1 MVLLW
6 LLLPS
11 QRALYWACSTEGSGG
26 SFLHCRSHTYDALG
40 NIRTSVVGNRS
51 SAHAYVNN
59 RLDTITT
66 NGAVTAYVY
75 DTQGNITARGTQ
87 GFYFDQGNR
96 LQLANG
102 VASYTYDGLGRRI
115 NISASDGSVRTQVYS
130 QAGQLLYGT
139 RQSGMA
145 AQTTRYVYLG
155 GKAIAEVNSSTG
167 TTYLHT
173 DVLGS
178 VVATVGQVP
187 ATLSYSCPA
196 GWTLSGTTCTQAAGS
211 TMAATVTGYSCPA
224 GYTLSGSTCSQT
236 TTSTSAAT
244 ATYSCPAGWSLSGS
258 TCSLTSSTAATPIYT
273 CPAGY
278 TLSGS
283 TCTGT
288 STTAAT
294 STLSCKGYGSLQP
307 YASSPTG
314 YKCLTQ
320 NLTMKLY
327 ENPGAECQDIAASK
341 GLVLVGTPISG
352 GTMTCV
358 VGPVS
363 VYTCPAGATL
373 SGSNCIS
380 NVALPATISGYSCSS
395 GTLSGSSCLSTST
408 SAASVSYS
416 CPSGQTLSGTTCSGS
431 STSSTAGTPIYGC
444 PSGYA
449 LSGSSCTSQGLATM
463 AATAS
468 LSCASGTL
476 SGVNCLGALRRTRY
490 EAYGNTAAGAVPSGL
505 GFTGHVNDADSG
517 LVYMQQRYYDP
528 IAARFM
534 SVDPIVTDANTGK
547 GFNLYEYANNNPYR
561 YTDPDGRDNI
571 EDETHLGGRGGRG
584 GGDLLGP
591 MGPARGLDGG
601 PLRVTSQSQQ
611 ANLTAARAQS
621 AATDVT
627 SPSTTVI
634 RNAHLAGGV
643 HPKTGIPFDKAGY
656 PDFSG
661 VAKTSVTIQQ
671 TGARAGDFRA
681 ANKAAGFEETP
692 KGYTWHHHQDG
703 KTMQLVPQGVHSQTG
718 HTGGF
723 QGVLQVNGRIDST
736 KLAK

>member
-1 MVLLW
+1 M
-6 LLLPS
+6 
-11 QRALYWACSTEGSGG
+11 R
-26 SFLHCRSHTYDALG
+26 
-40 NIRTSVVGNRS
+40 N
-51 SAHAYVNN
+51 SAN
-59 RLDTITT
+59 
-66 NGAVTAYVY
+66 
-75 DTQGNITARGTQ
+75 
-87 GFYFDQGNR
+87 
-96 LQLANG
+96 
-102 VASYTYDGLGRRI
+102 
-115 NISASDGSVRTQVYS
+115 DGSIRTQVYS

-139 RQSGMA
+139 RQSGQL
-145 AQTTRYVYLG
+145 AQATRYVYLA

-173 DVLGS
+173 DALGS

-211 TMAATVTGYSCPA
+211 TMAASVTGYSCPA

-236 TTSTSAAT
+236 TTTTSAAT
-244 ATYSCPAGWSLSGS
+244 PSYSCAAGWTLSGT
-258 TCSLTSSTAATPIYT
+258 TCSLTTSTAATPIYA

-283 TCTGT
+283 TCSGT

-307 YASSPTG
+307 YASSPSG

-363 VYTCPAGATL
+363 VYSCPAGATL

-380 NVALPATISGYSCSS
+380 NVSQAASVSGYSCSA

-416 CPSGQTLSGTTCSGS
+416 CPAGQTLSGTTCSGS
-431 STSSTAGTPIYGC
+431 STSSAAGTPIYGC

-449 LSGSSCTSQGLATM
+449 LSGSTCTSQGTATM

-476 SGVNCLGALRRTRY
+476 SGVNCLNALRRTRY
-490 EAYGNTAAGAVPSGL
+490 EAYGNTAAGTVPTGL
-505 GFTGHVNDADSG
+505 GFTGHVNDADTG

-528 IAARFM
+528 IAARFL
-534 SVDPIVTDANTGK
+534 SVDPIVTDANTGNK
-547 GFNLYEYANNNPYR
+547 FNLYEYANNNPYR

-571 EDETHLGGRGGRG
+571 EDETHVGGRGGAG
-584 GGDLLGP
+584 ELLGP
-591 MGPARGLDGG
+591 MGPARGLDGSAI
-601 PLRVTSQSQQ
+601 RQSPQ
-611 ANLTAARAQS
+611 
-621 AATDVT
+621 
-627 SPSTTVI
+627 
-634 RNAHLAGGV
+634 
-643 HPKTGIPFDKAGY
+643 
-656 PDFSG
+656 SG
-661 VAKTSVTIQQ
+661 VDTLRQMRADQVRANAEQ
-671 TGARAGDFRA
+671 ARAGERQVKAEMGESATGAQVTFRTSDGSKTVADITKGTTSVVEVKTGRGELTPNQGKMA
-681 ANKAAGFEETP
+681 ADVAAGRAVTPVGQNAKSAGFAPGKPVKLDSFEVRRVESLNIQ
-692 KGYTWHHHQDG
+692 K
-703 KTMQLVPQGVHSQTG
+703 KE
-718 HTGGF
+718 
-723 QGVLQVNGRIDST
+723 
-736 KLAK
+736 